1 MTNLLSFVGIAALC
15 AAMLWAAFRM
25 EPHWVSKDAQRMV
38 CYGQTISRDGR
49 SVGRWR
55 ELRANIDLDGTV
67 HIRPRRGGLSNPQGS
82 GSGSGSGKS
91 ASGFMQHRMPRSSRW
106 LVAGPSDNPPKRRVI
121 YLLECG
127 PDDELDFLV
136 ALRLPA
142 TSKAIPM
149 LDAAAAKRHG

>member
-1 MTNLLSFVGIAALC
+1 MTSLLSFAGIAAVC
-15 AAMLWAAFRM
+15 AAMLWAAIRI

-49 SVGRWR
+49 SVGKWR
-55 ELRANIDLDGTV
+55 EFRVANGADGTIEV
-67 HIRPRRGGLSNPQGS
+67 RPRRGGLNSPQGS
-82 GSGSGSGKS
+82 GGGKPSS
-91 ASGFMQHRMPRSSRW
+91 ALMPSRMPKSSTWR
-106 LVAGPSDNPPKRRVI
+106 VAGPSDNPPKRRVV

-127 PDDELDFLV
+127 PDDDLDFLV

-142 TSKAIPM
+142 NSKGIPM